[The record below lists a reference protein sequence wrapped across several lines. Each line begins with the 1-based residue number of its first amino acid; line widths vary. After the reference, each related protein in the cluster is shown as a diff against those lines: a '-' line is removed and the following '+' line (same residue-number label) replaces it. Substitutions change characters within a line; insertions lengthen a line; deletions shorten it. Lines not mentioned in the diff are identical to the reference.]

1 MKKYKLVIFMP
12 SIEGGGVEKNLFII
26 TNYLASKVKKAIVIT
41 VNDEFKNKFNKNIEI
56 ITPKKNI
63 WKKFGRKIKYFICLI
78 NLIKII
84 LNNKNISVFSFQA
97 NMYAIVICKL
107 FGIKII
113 TRSNSSPSGWSKNFI
128 KLFIFQKILKSADKI
143 IVNSQ
148 EFKYEMKRKF
158 KVNAYCIYNP
168 LDKKRIIKLSK
179 EKVKYNFFDKNK
191 NILKIINIG
200 RYVDQKDQLTLLK
213 ALNLIK
219 SKVNFKAVIMG
230 RGIKKREMEIFIRK
244 NNLYKNV
251 KLLKFQNNPYKYL
264 VKSNLFILT
273 SIFEGLPNVLL
284 EALTLKKIII
294 SSNCP
299 TGPKE
304 ILEYGKGGILFEMS
318 DYKKL
323 ASNILHVS
331 KNFKRLRKKVNFG
344 FKSLKRFDSEKNL
357 NKYLYI
363 VRKTL
368 KV

>member
-26 TNYLASKVKKAIVIT
+26 SNYLASRVKKAFVIT

-56 ITPKKNI
+56 ISPKNQF
-63 WKKFGRKIKYFICLI
+63 WKKFGRKIKYFICLL
-78 NLIKII
+78 NLLKII
-84 LNNKNISVFSFQA
+84 LRNRDISVFSFQA
-97 NMYAIVICKL
+97 NMYAIIVCKL
-107 FGIKII
+107 FGVKII
-113 TRSNSSPSGWSKNFI
+113 TRSNSSPSGWSKNII
-128 KLFIFQKILKSADKI
+128 KLFIFRKILKSANKI

-148 EFKYEMKRKF
+148 EFKNEMKRKF

-168 LDKKRIIKLSK
+168 LDKNKIIKLSK
-179 EKVKYNFFDKNK
+179 EKFKYSFFNSNK
-191 NILKIINIG
+191 KILKIINIG

-219 SKVNFKAVIMG
+219 SKVNFRAIIMG
-230 RGIKKREMEIFIRK
+230 KGIKKREMEIFIKK
-244 NNLYKNV
+244 NELNKNI
-251 KLLKFQNNPYKYL
+251 KLLNFQKNPYKFL
-264 VKSNLFILT
+264 VKSDLFILT

-284 EALTLKKIII
+284 EALALKKIII

-304 ILEYGKGGILFEMS
+304 ILQNGKGGILFNMY

-323 ASNILHVS
+323 ADNILYTS
-331 KNFKRLRKKVNFG
+331 QNLKKLQKKVNYG
-344 FKSLKRFDSEKNL
+344 FRSLKRFDSKKNL

-363 VRKTL
+363 VNKTL

>member
-1 MKKYKLVIFMP
+1 MP

-26 TNYLASKVKKAIVIT
+26 SNYLASKVKKTFVIT
-41 VNDEFKNKFNKNIEI
+41 VNDEFKNQFNKNIEI
-56 ITPKKNI
+56 ISPKNQV
-63 WKKFGRKIKYFICLI
+63 WKKFGRKIKYLVCLF

-84 LNNKNISVFSFQA
+84 LKHRNISVFAFQA
-97 NMYAIVICKL
+97 NMYAIIVCKL

-113 TRSNSSPSGWSKNFI
+113 TRSNSSPSGWSKSII
-128 KLFIFQKILKSADKI
+128 KLFIFTKILKSANKI
-143 IVNSQ
+143 IVNSK
-148 EFKYEMKRKF
+148 EFKNEMKRKF
-158 KVNAYCIYNP
+158 NVNAYYIYNP
-168 LDKKRIIKLSK
+168 LDKKKIIKLSK
-179 EKVKYNFFDKNK
+179 KKIKFNFFKNK
-191 NILKIINIG
+191 KTLKIINIG

-219 SKVNFKAVIMG
+219 NKINFKAVIMG
-230 RGIKKREMEIFIRK
+230 KGIKEKEMKLFIKK
-244 NNLYKNV
+244 NNLSKNI
-251 KLLKFQNNPYKYL
+251 KLLNFQKNPFKYL
-264 VKSNLFILT
+264 IKSDLFILT
-273 SIFEGLPNVLL
+273 SIYEGLPNVLL
-284 EALTLKKIII
+284 EALVLKKIII

-304 ILEYGKGGILFEMS
+304 ILEHGKGGILFKMS

-323 ASNILHVS
+323 ATNILYVS

-368 KV
+368 NV